1 VRADADASPKH
12 HLALALGANA
22 TSAVVKLAA
31 FSVTGAAVL
40 LSEGLHSIADCGN
53 QAALLV
59 GHRRAKGPASAVH
72 PLGRGRA
79 RYLWAFLVA
88 VVVFGGGAVGSLIE
102 ATHRLLHLEHHP
114 QLGLTFV
121 ALLVTAVIEGV
132 SFGSLVRA
140 ANLERRPGE
149 RWVGFISR
157 SRDPDL
163 PVLLVEDVSDLVG
176 LGLALTG
183 TVLADLTGLAVLDAV
198 ASYLIAALLAGNAIF
213 LAREMSSLI
222 LGEAPERDVEE
233 TVLAAVG
240 AADASWRASGVRAVH
255 LGPDELLVI
264 VEVASGRHGPDDP
277 QLRWLR
283 QAGRDAADATP
294 MSSRVVFAV
303 APEPPEPPAPE
314 PPEPPAPEP
323 PGPPAPDPLA
333 PPAPKPPEPPADTG
347 S

>member
-1 VRADADASPKH
+1 MRADADAGRKH
-12 HLALALGANA
+12 HLVLALAANA
-22 TSAVVKLAA
+22 MSAAVKLAA

-59 GHRRAKGPASAVH
+59 GHRRARGPASAVH

-88 VVVFGGGAVGSLIE
+88 VVVFGGGAVGSLVE

-140 ANLERRPGE
+140 ANVTRRPGE

-163 PVLLVEDVSDLVG
+163 PVLLVEDVSDLIG

-183 TVLADLTGLAVLDAV
+183 TVLAELTGTAVLDAL
-198 ASYLIAALLAGNAIF
+198 ASYLIAALLAGNAVF
-213 LAREMSSLI
+213 LAREMASLI
-222 LGEAPERDVEE
+222 LGEAPEHEVEA

-240 AADASWRASGVRAVH
+240 AADDTWRASGVQAVH

-264 VEVASGRHGPDDP
+264 VEVASGRAGADDR
-277 QLRWLR
+277 QLGWLR
-283 QAGRDAADATP
+283 RAGRDAADATP
-294 MSSRVVFAV
+294 MRSRVVFEV
-303 APEPPEPPAPE
+303 ATEPPVPPVDD
-314 PPEPPAPEP
+314 
-323 PGPPAPDPLA
+323 G
-333 PPAPKPPEPPADTG
+333 
-347 S
+347 